1 MSELSSPRHCSTA
14 VKEAKIPHG
23 AKAKSACPSAQNK
36 EGGELDITSP
46 AARVMNTTEGKRGDT
61 NGIVGIAPPL
71 GEHEKYHVFFCY
83 SSADGPCV
91 EDMVQKLE
99 SDENGFKCCF
109 HERDFPLGEDIFKN
123 MARSIEESQKTVFVL
138 SPDFVKSRWCEFEM
152 QMAMGKNITEENK
165 KVIPVMLRK
174 CDLPY
179 FLRHRTYLEEG
190 SKYFL
195 NRFIGALE
203 DESGVQPDPF
213 SAFTCNP
220 NYSIGQAVCRADSM
234 FTSSLGSCQF
244 DDEIV
249 PAELMSRGIKI
260 SRDDTAEVFDKLQ
273 KSLKMEYF
281 TWFYTTQGQLTAFVL
296 LTFIFYH
303 NGDKSV
309 AGDLS
314 PLFSGLVGAVALCW
328 MARFFLNKLME
339 RTMAKVNAILVKYHI
354 LATVTDE
361 YFGRNQPVVHF
372 VYYERGS
379 CLEEL
384 LVRGTQKSS
393 TMENSIQG
401 DSVDPVMP
409 EASVDASSTDVQEK
423 KSTRAS
429 RMQDLRAKA
438 EDLLLKYSDLY
449 VRRLV
454 TKELPELRDESRGHT
469 QQGTCLCQLVEMYEF
484 SGFLD
489 WVVIIVT
496 GQSFSYWKTHPLI
509 STFRVLFLI
518 LLINYFVRR
527 LVYGRSFD

>member
-203 DESGVQPDPF
+203 D
-213 SAFTCNP
+213 
-220 NYSIGQAVCRADSM
+220 YSIGQAVCRADSM

-249 PAELMSRGIKI
+249 PAELMSRGIK
-260 SRDDTAEVFDKLQ
+260 
-273 KSLKMEYF
+273 
-281 TWFYTTQGQLTAFVL
+281 
-296 LTFIFYH
+296 
-303 NGDKSV
+303 
-309 AGDLS
+309 
-314 PLFSGLVGAVALCW
+314 
-328 MARFFLNKLME
+328 LNKLME

-361 YFGRNQPVVHF
+361 YFGRNQPVV
-372 VYYERGS
+372 
-379 CLEEL
+379 
-384 LVRGTQKSS
+384 
-393 TMENSIQG
+393 
-401 DSVDPVMP
+401 
-409 EASVDASSTDVQEK
+409 
-423 KSTRAS
+423 
-429 RMQDLRAKA
+429 
-438 EDLLLKYSDLY
+438 
-449 VRRLV
+449 
-454 TKELPELRDESRGHT
+454 
-469 QQGTCLCQLVEMYEF
+469 
-484 SGFLD
+484 
-489 WVVIIVT
+489 
-496 GQSFSYWKTHPLI
+496 
-509 STFRVLFLI
+509 
-518 LLINYFVRR
+518 
-527 LVYGRSFD
+527 SFDKGPMPVPEEYYNVT

>member
-379 CLEEL
+379 CL
-384 LVRGTQKSS
+384 
-393 TMENSIQG
+393 
-401 DSVDPVMP
+401 
-409 EASVDASSTDVQEK
+409 
-423 KSTRAS
+423 
-429 RMQDLRAKA
+429 AKA

>member
-23 AKAKSACPSAQNK
+23 AKAESACPSAQNK

-46 AARVMNTTEGKRGDT
+46 AARVMNTTEGKRGNT

-71 GEHEKYHVFFCY
+71 GEREKYHVFFCY
-83 SSADGPCV
+83 SSADAPWV
-91 EDMVQKLE
+91 EDMVEKLE
-99 SDENGFKCCF
+99 SDEYGFKCCI
-109 HERDFPLGEDIFKN
+109 HERDFPLGGDVFQN

-138 SPDFVKSRWCEFEM
+138 SPDFVNSRWCKFEM
-152 QMAMGKNITEENK
+152 QMAMGENITEENK

-174 CDLPY
+174 CDLPF
-179 FLRHRTYLEEG
+179 FLRHRTYLNEG

-203 DESGVQPDPF
+203 DEPGVQPDPF
-213 SAFTCNP
+213 SAFNYNP
-220 NYSIGQAVCRADSM
+220 NYSNGQAVYRADSM
-234 FTSSLGSCQF
+234 FTSSGYQF

-249 PAELMSRGIKI
+249 PAELLSKGIKI

-273 KSLKMEYF
+273 KSFKMRYF
-281 TWFYTTQGQLTAFVL
+281 NLFYTIQGKLSIFVL
-296 LTFIFYH
+296 LTSIFYH

-309 AGDLS
+309 AGDLF

-328 MARFFLNKLME
+328 IARLFLNNRME
-339 RTMAKVNAILVKYHI
+339 RTMVEVNAILVKYHI

-379 CLEEL
+379 CL
-384 LVRGTQKSS
+384 
-393 TMENSIQG
+393 
-401 DSVDPVMP
+401 
-409 EASVDASSTDVQEK
+409 
-423 KSTRAS
+423 
-429 RMQDLRAKA
+429 AKA

-454 TKELPELRDESRGHT
+454 TKELPELRESRGHT
-469 QQGTCLCQLVEMYEF
+469 QQGACLCQLVEMYEF

-489 WVVIIVT
+489 RVVIIVT

-509 STFRVLFLI
+509 LTLISTFRFFFLI
-518 LLINYFVRR
+518 LLSVYFVRR
-527 LVYGRSFD
+527 LVYCRSFD